1 MEIFL
6 NGYKERL
13 ENAERFIFMKRTIFS
28 KELSGWKSRIVE
40 ERYTKSQRYF
50 LSLFRGKAKQ
60 SRRKEEEKRRKKWGL
75 SSKKRPKGAVSRSK
89 GEFHP

>member
-1 MEIFL
+1 MES
-6 NGYKERL
+6 
-13 ENAERFIFMKRTIFS
+13 AERSIFMKRTISS
-28 KELSGWKSRIVE
+28 KELFLVKSRIVE
-40 ERYTKSQRYF
+40 ERYTESQRYF

-60 SRRKEEEKRRKKWGL
+60 SRQKDEEKRKKKWGL